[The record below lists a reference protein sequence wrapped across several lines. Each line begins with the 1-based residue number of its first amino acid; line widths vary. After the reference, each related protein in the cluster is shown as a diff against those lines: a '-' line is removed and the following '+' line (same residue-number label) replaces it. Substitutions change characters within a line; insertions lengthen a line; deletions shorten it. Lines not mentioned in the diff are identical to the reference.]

1 MYCDELTQLLPDL
14 IDGVLSEERRA
25 EAMAAL
31 ADCPDC
37 QRQFEL
43 AQQVH
48 LFLVQLQSENEQ
60 FRVPPGFEARLLTRI
75 RRQHGNLDL
84 LDLSSQTFV
93 QWLAELIQLVGALL
107 SPEAGVIGRS
117 SLRPA

>member
-1 MYCDELTQLLPDL
+1 MNCDELAQLLPDL
-14 IDGVLSEERRA
+14 IDGTLVEDQRA
-25 EAMAAL
+25 AAMAAL

-48 LFLVQLQSENEQ
+48 LFLVQRQRENEQ
-60 FRVPPGFEARLLTRI
+60 FRVPPGFEARLLARI
-75 RRQHGNLDL
+75 RQQQGNLDL

-93 QWLAELIQLVGALL
+93 QWLVEFINLIGALL
-107 SPEAGVIGRS
+107 TPGADVIGRS
-117 SLRPA
+117 RPQSA

>member
-1 MYCDELTQLLPDL
+1 MDCDELTQFLPDL
-14 IDGVLSEERRA
+14 IDGTLTEERRT

-43 AQQVH
+43 AQQIR
-48 LFLVQLQSENEQ
+48 LFLAQLQRENEQ
-60 FRVPPGFEARLLTRI
+60 FRVPPGFEARLLMRI

-93 QWLAELIQLVGALL
+93 QWLVEFINLVGALL
-107 SPEAGVIGRS
+107 SPGAGVIGRS
-117 SLRPA
+117 NPQSA